1 MGNFDP
7 KNIFGAAMAG
17 GGLLLAHA
25 LGLFKGSDLA
35 YRKEVKEKGLTKP
48 KEAWDACCTYH
59 EDLRKELVEA
69 RAKIEH
75 AQNLIRIAE
84 GIANTQ
90 RMMKEQSVPDVVKS
104 SIVSHWWTELMQQ
117 FVEWGIVLPGEIDT
131 SSTKYFRLAGLLDP
145 QRREAEL
152 RSHAFAWQK
161 RYELL
166 KRDFDALIGE
176 INKHVTSTPH
186 NEDYRPKNHEFAFLQ
201 VRADL
206 VREGLDKAIEEKA
219 AKDLAQLKDDD
230 KKWYEELAP
239 KADPED
245 GVE

>member
-7 KNIFGAAMAG
+7 KNIWGAAMAG

-35 YRKEVKEKGLTKP
+35 YRTEVKKKGITDP

-59 EDLRKELVEA
+59 EKLRKELIEA

-75 AQNLIRIAE
+75 AENLIRIAE

-90 RMMKEQSVPDVVKS
+90 RMMKEQDVPHAVKS

-117 FVEWGIVLPGEIDT
+117 FVEWGIVLPGEIDNSQT
-131 SSTKYFRLAGLLDP
+131 QYFRLAGLLDP

-176 INKHVTSTPH
+176 INKHVKSTLH
-186 NEDYRPKNHEFAFLQ
+186 DDGYRPKNHEFAFLQ

-206 VREGLDKAIEEKA
+206 VREGLDKAIEKKVSE
-219 AKDLAQLKDDD
+219 DLARLKDDD

-239 KADPED
+239 KPDSED
-245 GVE
+245 EVE